1 MLCTWHHIIIIIL
14 LSYLCSINIYSQS
27 SARFSNILRTILIIY
42 VIYVAR
48 QLSSVRS
55 WRDTSVVNILTKLES
70 CEATVTY
77 LNNLAQAYFCSRLRR
92 FSIQLESI
100 FRTDNDYM
108 DLHNG
113 SMSMNTIQFHNCTTS
128 CFVVN
133 SLFSFFILSCTFLLK
148 NLSYMY
154 MRVCNILKSL
164 FASVNY
170 KITVYDL
177 LISSCRQLLH
187 KLNK

>member
-1 MLCTWHHIIIIIL
+1 MLCTWHHIIIL

-27 SARFSNILRTILIIY
+27 SARFSNILRTIRIIY
-42 VIYVAR
+42 VIYVALE
-48 QLSSVRS
+48 LSSVRS

-77 LNNLAQAYFCSRLRR
+77 FYNLAQVYFCSRLRR
-92 FSIQLESI
+92 FSIQLELI
-100 FRTDNDYM
+100 FGTHNDYM

-113 SMSMNTIQFHNCTTS
+113 SMCMNTIQFHNCTTS
-128 CFVVN
+128 CFVEN
-133 SLFSFFILSCTFLLK
+133 SLFSFFILFCTFLLK

-154 MRVCNILKSL
+154 RVCNILKSL

-170 KITVYDL
+170 KITADDL